1 MSEQSCEFFFDAWNT
16 YQKVVAGNYMFHR
29 EIGAELDV
37 ALRAHFAGRPFSFLD
52 LGCGDAAAL
61 APLLKDLAPLRY
73 KGVDLSDIALA
84 LAAEN
89 LKVLPCRVALAQED
103 ILAALAEDGRD
114 DVIHSSFA
122 LHHLPT
128 AQKAEFFR
136 RAAQRLTRGG
146 LLLLVDVMR
155 EEDESLEVYHR
166 HYCAFLR
173 SSFHD
178 LNEDEKDAICD
189 HIVKND
195 RPEARSLLQA
205 QAEAAGLKVAPPG
218 AHYGWHWLLCFTPV

>member
-1 MSEQSCEFFFDAWNT
+1 MSEQSCEFFFDAWAT

-37 ALRAHFAGRPFSFLD
+37 AIRTHFAGRPFSFLD

-61 APLLKDLAPLRY
+61 APLLKALPPERY
-73 KGVDLSDIALA
+73 KGVDLSDNALT

-89 LKVLPCRVALAQED
+89 LKFLPCPVELVHED
-103 ILAALAEDGRD
+103 IMATLTEDGRD

-128 AQKAEFFR
+128 VQKAEFFR
-136 RAAQRLTRGG
+136 RAAQRLTQGG
-146 LLLLVDVMR
+146 LLLLIDVVR

-166 HYCAFLR
+166 HYCAWLR

-189 HIVKND
+189 HILKND

-218 AHYGWHWLLCFTPV
+218 THYGWHWLLCFTPA